1 MDEVFQRFL
10 RQSGPVLCL
19 DIGSV
24 TQDVVLARSGVDTE
38 NWPRFV
44 LPSPSQT
51 IAQRIRELTLLRRD
65 VWLYGVEMGGNFAP
79 AVESCLKSGRN
90 IYATRAAADSL
101 DRNPAMV
108 RQMGVVITEVCPDGC
123 VPVDLRDYSP
133 QFWDN
138 FLRSAGMPQPHLVLA
153 AVQDHGIPSRGSNRA
168 SRREYFAKLLQTTPS
183 PINWMTRQ
191 PPAEMTRLVTL
202 ARETGGPVADT
213 LTAALLGA
221 LSERTVM
228 QRSFRQG
235 ITVINIGNEHLFAAL
250 VYRGTVRGLY
260 ECHTREIGRDELM
273 EDLRDFRSFT
283 PADRFHTRSERGVIY
298 GPVTGEGGTYEP
310 TFILGPQRNNLSG
323 YGTFIAPYG
332 EMMTA
337 GAMGLLWGH
346 AILHSGRVTPA
357 K

>member
-65 VWLYGVEMGGNFAP
+65 VWLYGAEMGGNFAP

-138 FLRSAGMPQPHLVLA
+138 FLRSAGMPQPHL
-153 AVQDHGIPSRGSNRA
+153 GRSGSRYSFPRQQQGFA
-168 SRREYFAKLLQTTPS
+168 QGVFRE
-183 PINWMTRQ
+183 
-191 PPAEMTRLVTL
+191 
-202 ARETGGPVADT
+202 
-213 LTAALLGA
+213 
-221 LSERTVM
+221 
-228 QRSFRQG
+228 
-235 ITVINIGNEHLFAAL
+235 
-250 VYRGTVRGLY
+250 
-260 ECHTREIGRDELM
+260 
-273 EDLRDFRSFT
+273 T
-283 PADRFHTRSERGVIY
+283 PADDAIAHQLDDA
-298 GPVTGEGGTYEP
+298 PA
-310 TFILGPQRNNLSG
+310 SG
-323 YGTFIAPYG
+323 
-332 EMMTA
+332 
-337 GAMGLLWGH
+337 
-346 AILHSGRVTPA
+346 
-357 K
+357 

>member
-65 VWLYGVEMGGNFAP
+65 VWLYGAEMGGNFAP

-108 RQMGVVITEVCPDGC
+108 RQMGVVITEICPDGC

-138 FLRSAGMPQPHLVLA
+138 FLRSAGMP
-153 AVQDHGIPSRGSNRA
+153 SRISC
-168 SRREYFAKLLQTTPS
+168 SRP
-183 PINWMTRQ
+183 
-191 PPAEMTRLVTL
+191 
-202 ARETGGPVADT
+202 
-213 LTAALLGA
+213 
-221 LSERTVM
+221 
-228 QRSFRQG
+228 FR
-235 ITVINIGNEHLFAAL
+235 ITVFLPAAA
-250 VYRGTVRGLY
+250 TGLRAGSISRNS
-260 ECHTREIGRDELM
+260 CRRRHRPL
-273 EDLRDFRSFT
+273 
-283 PADRFHTRSERGVIY
+283 
-298 GPVTGEGGTYEP
+298 TG
-310 TFILGPQRNNLSG
+310 
-323 YGTFIAPYG
+323 
-332 EMMTA
+332 
-337 GAMGLLWGH
+337 
-346 AILHSGRVTPA
+346 
-357 K
+357 

>member
-65 VWLYGVEMGGNFAP
+65 VWLYGAEMGGNFAP

-123 VPVDLRDYSP
+123 VPVDLRDYAP
-133 QFWDN
+133 
-138 FLRSAGMPQPHLVLA
+138 A
-153 AVQDHGIPSRGSNRA
+153 A
-168 SRREYFAKLLQTTPS
+168 SRARGRSGSRYSFPRQQQGFAQGVFRE
-183 PINWMTRQ
+183 
-191 PPAEMTRLVTL
+191 
-202 ARETGGPVADT
+202 
-213 LTAALLGA
+213 
-221 LSERTVM
+221 
-228 QRSFRQG
+228 
-235 ITVINIGNEHLFAAL
+235 
-250 VYRGTVRGLY
+250 
-260 ECHTREIGRDELM
+260 
-273 EDLRDFRSFT
+273 T
-283 PADRFHTRSERGVIY
+283 PADDAIAHQLDDA
-298 GPVTGEGGTYEP
+298 PA
-310 TFILGPQRNNLSG
+310 SG
-323 YGTFIAPYG
+323 
-332 EMMTA
+332 
-337 GAMGLLWGH
+337 
-346 AILHSGRVTPA
+346 
-357 K
+357 